1 MAAKKSSV
9 KKNRP
14 SAAQSKSKKPVRSAG
29 KTSKPAR
36 RGVVKAKPAKSLK
49 VVKLAK
55 AAAARR
61 VSPVKAPVAK
71 RLAAKAVPVKS
82 MKNEKPGK
90 NEKPAAK
97 GKPAPSRPVAKPAV
111 VVPPPKPVKPVPLKK
126 ADLDYF
132 RALLLEKRREILGD
146 VGSMESEAFKS
157 GSNLSNM
164 PIHMADVGTDNFEQE
179 FTLGLIESER
189 QILREIQAA
198 LGRLDDGTYGICLG
212 TGEMIPRVRLEAV
225 PWAKYTIEY
234 SRKLEQGL
242 IRDEAEAASGDDS
255 DEDED

>member
-1 MAAKKSSV
+1 MAAKKLPV
-9 KKNRP
+9 KKSRP
-14 SAAQSKSKKPVRSAG
+14 SASTSKAKKPTKVASKGTKAAKATRPAVKNKPAKVT
-29 KTSKPAR
+29 KTSPVKRPVAAKAAVAKRPVSKAVPAKKTAVPPMKQNPKAEAKPTPKPASKPA
-36 RGVVKAKPAKSLK
+36 PAK
-49 VVKLAK
+49 AY
-55 AAAARR
+55 
-61 VSPVKAPVAK
+61 APPA
-71 RLAAKAVPVKS
+71 P
-82 MKNEKPGK
+82 
-90 NEKPAAK
+90 PAAK
-97 GKPAPSRPVAKPAV
+97 
-111 VVPPPKPVKPVPLKK
+111 PVKQPPLKK
-126 ADLDYF
+126 ADLEYF
-132 RALLLEKRREILGD
+132 RNLLLEKRREILGD

-198 LGRLDDGTYGICLG
+198 LGRLDEGKFGICLG

-242 IRDEAEAASGDDS
+242 IRDESDAPSSDDS
-255 DEDED
+255 DEDDE